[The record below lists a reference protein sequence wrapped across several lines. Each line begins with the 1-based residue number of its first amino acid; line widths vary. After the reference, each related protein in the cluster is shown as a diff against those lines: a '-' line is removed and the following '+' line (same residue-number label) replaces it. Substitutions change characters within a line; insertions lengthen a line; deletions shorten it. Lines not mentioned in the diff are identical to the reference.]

1 MFEQERAVIVS
12 ALKDFDS
19 DEWFDVLECKHV
31 PNKDN
36 LVPLLAQMGHKAIIQ
51 APMYV
56 IECWRPIMVDVR
68 MLALAKTELFL
79 LQMTRRQPRQQ
90 LHTV

>member
-1 MFEQERAVIVS
+1 MLYMSEQERAVIMS
-12 ALKDFDS
+12 TLKDFDS

-36 LVPLLAQMGHKAIIQ
+36 LVPLLAQMGHKDIIQ

-56 IECWRPIMVDVR
+56 IKCWCPIMVDV
-68 MLALAKTELFL
+68 AWIDGCTVQFKQ
-79 LQMTRRQPRQQ
+79 LQ
-90 LHTV
+90 